1 MPRRRRCGEHRAAG
15 HTGPALRIFSG
26 GAFVALASPFGRGGR
41 AQRGRRVSE
50 RSSGPPCGPVFPRCP
65 QAAES
70 PGRRGGPPPGGQAQ
84 CRFTVCP
91 PGDGPPRRPGPTA
104 GHPTPQQA
112 ATTTAPPHGT
122 PPPPPPKNQ
131 TGAAAARAAPPTG
144 GAIQIVAPAAQS
156 HPRLRGKAAGD
167 TGGGVG
173 GQTPRRARSTGQTR
187 RSTTPA
193 KTPPK
198 GGRRRHLLCAR
209 PLITGWCGGRT
220 VYQPPHYPPE
230 KRIRFRPPADAVIHE
245 FFVFLFPQLR

>member
-1 MPRRRRCGEHRAAG
+1 MRA
-15 HTGPALRIFSG
+15 S
-26 GAFVALASPFGRGGR
+26 LASPFGRGGR
-41 AQRGRRVSE
+41 AQRGRRGAE

-122 PPPPPPKNQ
+122 PPPPPPQNQ

-144 GAIQIVAPAAQS
+144 GAIQIVAPATQS
-156 HPRLRGKAAGD
+156 YPRLRGRVAGD

-173 GQTPRRARSTGQTR
+173 GKHHARQEAQARRAEAPRQ
-187 RSTTPA
+187 
-193 KTPPK
+193 
-198 GGRRRHLLCAR
+198 RRRHQRGDAAATYCVRGPSSQDGAA
-209 PLITGWCGGRT
+209 GGRYISPCIIRRRS
-220 VYQPPHYPPE
+220 VYG
-230 KRIRFRPPADAVIHE
+230 
-245 FFVFLFPQLR
+245 FVPRRMQ